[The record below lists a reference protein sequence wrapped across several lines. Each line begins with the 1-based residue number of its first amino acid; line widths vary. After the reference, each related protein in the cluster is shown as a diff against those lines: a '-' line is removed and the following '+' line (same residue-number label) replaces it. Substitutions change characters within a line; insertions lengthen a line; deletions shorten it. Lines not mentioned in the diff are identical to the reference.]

1 MHGYVIGVDVGTS
14 SARAGLFDLQGARL
28 AMASEPIQIHRPR
41 PDYAEQ
47 SSADIW
53 RAVCQVVRQ
62 VVREARVSPEG
73 VIGIGYDAT
82 CSLVALDTN
91 DQPITVSPTGE
102 AQWNIIMWMDH
113 RAIAETERVNA
124 GDYEALRYSGGA
136 LSPEMEPPKL
146 AWLRTHLPET
156 FTNASKFLDLADFL
170 VYRSTGNNLRSE
182 CTMGCKWTYLPAE
195 RRWDRRLLH
204 DLGIESILERG
215 RAGEAILPLGRTAGN
230 LTPQAARELGL
241 TPQTRVAIG
250 IVDAHAGAI
259 GLLGATWA
267 GQSEPHPDALERAVA
282 LIAGTSSCLMALSQQ
297 PRFVQGVWGPYY
309 GAVLP
314 TLWMNE
320 GGQSAAGALIDYTL
334 EQHRQYPA
342 LELKAEREGVSIY
355 EAANRIVDE
364 LAQGLPYPALLTRHL
379 HVLPDHYGNR
389 APYADPHARGMVD
402 GLTLDA
408 SLHALARL
416 YYATLQA
423 LAYNLRDVLRAMREA
438 GYHTDAIY
446 VTGGSAKNRYWLR
459 ETADITGCRVIVNR
473 EPEAV
478 LLGSAIL
485 GAVAAGAYPDI
496 PHAMH
501 AMTAPELVVEPNP
514 ATADYHA
521 LKFEL
526 FRELYQQHKARR
538 ERMEQF
544 QPQAGTAAAAPYI

>member
-1 MHGYVIGVDVGTS
+1 MYGYVIGVDVGTG
-14 SARAGLFDLQGARL
+14 SARAGLFDIHGKRL
-28 AMASEPIQIHRPR
+28 AIASEPIQIHRPQ
-41 PDYAEQ
+41 PEYAEQ
-47 SSADIW
+47 SSEDIW
-53 RAVCQVVRQ
+53 RAVCKVVRQ
-62 VVREARVSPEG
+62 VVSEARVQPGS
-73 VIGIGYDAT
+73 VLGIGYDAT
-82 CSLVALDTN
+82 CSLVALDEN
-91 DQPITVSPTGE
+91 DQPLSISPTGD

-113 RAIAETERVNA
+113 RAIAETEQANA

-146 AWLRTHLPET
+146 AWLRHHMPKT
-156 FTNASKFLDLADFL
+156 FARASKFLDLADFL

-195 RRWDRRLLH
+195 KRWDMRLLQ

-215 RAGEAILPLGRTAGN
+215 RAGEAILPLGSAAGN
-230 LTPQAARELGL
+230 LTPQAASELGL
-241 TPQTRVAIG
+241 STTTKVAIG
-250 IVDAHAGAI
+250 IVDAHAGTI

-267 GQSEPHPDALERAVA
+267 GQSQPDLNALERSVA
-282 LIAGTSSCLMALSQQ
+282 LIAGTSSCLMALSQV

-314 TLWMNE
+314 TMWMNE

-334 EQHRQYPA
+334 EHHRQYPA
-342 LELKAEREGVSIY
+342 LELRAEREGVSVY
-355 EAANRIVDE
+355 EAANRFVDQ
-364 LAQGLPYPALLTRHL
+364 LAHDLPYPALLTRHL

-389 APYADPHARGMVD
+389 APYADPHARGVVD
-402 GLTLDA
+402 GLTLDT
-408 SLHALARL
+408 SLNALALL

-423 LAYNLRDVLRAMREA
+423 LAYNIRDVLRAMNEA
-438 GYHTDAIY
+438 GYETNAIY

-485 GAVAAGAYPDI
+485 GAVAAGVYPDI

-501 AMTAPELVVEPNP
+501 AMTAPDIVIEPNP
-514 ATADYHA
+514 ATAEYHA

-538 ERMEQF
+538 ERMEQL
-544 QPQAGTAAAAPYI
+544 G

>member
-1 MHGYVIGVDVGTS
+1 MESATMQGYVIGVDVGTA
-14 SARAGLFDLQGARL
+14 SARAGLFDLQGKRL
-28 AMASEPIQIHRPR
+28 AIAAEPIQIHRPL
-41 PDYAEQ
+41 PEYAEQ
-47 SSADIW
+47 SSEDIW
-53 RAVCQVVRQ
+53 RAVCKVVRQ
-62 VVREARVSPEG
+62 VVSEARVASDA
-73 VIGIGYDAT
+73 ILGIGYDAT
-82 CSLVALDTN
+82 CSLVVLDT
-91 DQPITVSPTGE
+91 DDKPLSISPTGE
-102 AQWNIIMWMDH
+102 PRWNIIMWMDH
-113 RAIAETERVNA
+113 RAIAETEQANA
-124 GDYEALRYSGGA
+124 GGYEALRYSGGA

-146 AWLRTHLPET
+146 AWLRNHLPQT
-156 FTNASKFLDLADFL
+156 FEGAGKFLDLADFL

-195 RRWDRRLLH
+195 KRWDTALLR

-215 RAGEAILPLGRTAGN
+215 RAGEAILPLGSAAGN
-230 LTPQAARELGL
+230 LTPQSAQELGL
-241 TPQTRVAIG
+241 STNTKVATG
-250 IVDAHAGAI
+250 IVDAHAGTI
-259 GLLGATWA
+259 GLLGAVWA
-267 GQSEPHPDALERAVA
+267 GQSQPDLNALEHAVA

-334 EQHRQYPA
+334 EHHRQYPA

-364 LAQGLPYPALLTRHL
+364 LTRNLPYPALLTRHL

-389 APYADPHARGMVD
+389 APYADPHARGVVD
-402 GLTLDA
+402 GLTLDT
-408 SLHALARL
+408 SLNALATL

-423 LAYNLRDVLRAMREA
+423 LAYNLRDVLRAMSEA
-438 GYHTDAIY
+438 GYQTDTIY

-459 ETADITGCRVIVNR
+459 ETADITGCRVVVNR

-478 LLGSAIL
+478 LLGGAIL

-501 AMTAPELVVEPNP
+501 AMTAPDVVIEPNP
-514 ATADYHA
+514 ATYDYHA
-521 LKFEL
+521 VKFSL

-538 ERMEQF
+538 
-544 QPQAGTAAAAPYI
+544 AAMQSVCP

>member
-1 MHGYVIGVDVGTS
+1 MYGYVIGVDVGTG
-14 SARAGLFDLQGARL
+14 SARAGLFDIHGKRL
-28 AMASEPIQIHRPR
+28 AIASEPIQIHRPQ
-41 PDYAEQ
+41 PEYAEQ
-47 SSADIW
+47 SSEDIW
-53 RAVCQVVRQ
+53 RAVCKVVRQ
-62 VVREARVSPEG
+62 VVSEARVQPES
-73 VIGIGYDAT
+73 VLGIGYDAT
-82 CSLVALDTN
+82 CSLVALDEN
-91 DQPITVSPTGE
+91 DQPLSISPTGD

-113 RAIAETERVNA
+113 RAIAETEQANA

-146 AWLRTHLPET
+146 AWLRHHMPET
-156 FTNASKFLDLADFL
+156 FARASKFLDLADFL

-195 RRWDRRLLH
+195 KRWDLRLLQ

-215 RAGEAILPLGRTAGN
+215 RAGEAILPLGSAAGN
-230 LTPQAARELGL
+230 LTPQAANELGL
-241 TPQTRVAIG
+241 STTTKVAIG
-250 IVDAHAGAI
+250 IVDAHAGTI

-267 GQSEPHPDALERAVA
+267 GQSQPDLNALERSVA
-282 LIAGTSSCLMALSQQ
+282 LIAGTSSCLMALSHE

-314 TLWMNE
+314 TMWMNE

-334 EQHRQYPA
+334 EHHRQYPA
-342 LELKAEREGVSIY
+342 LELRAERDGVSVY
-355 EAANRIVDE
+355 EAANRFVDQ
-364 LAQGLPYPALLTRHL
+364 LAHGLPYPALLTRHL

-389 APYADPHARGMVD
+389 APYADPHARGVVD
-402 GLTLDA
+402 GLTLDT
-408 SLHALARL
+408 SLNALALL

-423 LAYNLRDVLRAMREA
+423 LAYNIRDVLRAMNEA
-438 GYHTDAIY
+438 GYETNAIY

-485 GAVAAGAYPDI
+485 GAVAAGVYPDI

-501 AMTAPELVVEPNP
+501 AMTAPDIVIEPNP
-514 ATADYHA
+514 ATAEYHA

-538 ERMEQF
+538 ERMERL
-544 QPQAGTAAAAPYI
+544 G